1 MASLMSIVRTF
12 SLVLMIAAVAGPIA
26 MAGSTLLVHGE
37 ATVAVAPDVAQI
49 DIGVTTQAASSDA
62 ATELNQKR
70 TAALVQQLKT
80 VLRSTNIKT
89 INFSVNPSYRYPKEG
104 GPPAITGYSATNTVR
119 LELTDLSLLR
129 KLIEL
134 ATRSGA
140 TSINR
145 LQFALRD
152 EKAARGEALTQAADQ
167 ARSSAQAL
175 AKSLQLN
182 LGKVLHVEE
191 VQPVIISPAREI
203 EISSLKDE
211 SNSSVSLSPG
221 NIQIHASINV
231 TYETTER

>member
-12 SLVLMIAAVAGPIA
+12 SLVLIIAAGAGPIA

-119 LELTDLSLLR
+119 LELTNLSLLR

>member
-119 LELTDLSLLR
+119 LELTNLSLLR

>member
-1 MASLMSIVRTF
+1 
-12 SLVLMIAAVAGPIA
+12 
-26 MAGSTLLVHGE
+26 
-37 ATVAVAPDVAQI
+37 
-49 DIGVTTQAASSDA
+49 
-62 ATELNQKR
+62 LNQKR

-231 TYETTER
+231 TYETSER

>member
-1 MASLMSIVRTF
+1 MKIVRAC
-12 SLVLMIAAVAGPIA
+12 SLILTIAAGVAQSA
-26 MAGSTLLVHGE
+26 MAPSTLLVHGE
-37 ATVAVAPDVAQI
+37 ATVAVAPDVAQV
-49 DIGVTTQAASSDA
+49 DIGVTTQASSSDA
-62 ATELNQKR
+62 ATELNEKR
-70 TAALVQQLKT
+70 TAELVRQLKT
-80 VLRSTNIKT
+80 VLRSTNVRT
-89 INFSVNPSYRYPKEG
+89 INFSVNPNYRYPKEG
-104 GPPAITGYSATNTVR
+104 GPPAITGYTATNTVR
-119 LELTDLSLLR
+119 LELADLSLLR

-145 LQFALRD
+145 LQFALRN
-152 EKAARGEALTQAADQ
+152 EKAARGQALSQAADQ

-175 AKSLQLN
+175 AASLQLK
-182 LGKVLHVEE
+182 LDRVVHVEE

-231 TYETTER
+231 TYETSER

>member
-119 LELTDLSLLR
+119 LELTNLSLLR

-231 TYETTER
+231 TYETSER

>member
-1 MASLMSIVRTF
+1 MRIVRTF
-12 SLVLMIAAVAGPIA
+12 SLVLVIAAGAARIA
-26 MAGSTLLVHGE
+26 MPASTLLVHGE

-49 DIGVTTQAASSDA
+49 DIGVTTQASSSDV
-62 ATELNQKR
+62 ATELNEKR

-89 INFSVNPSYRYPKEG
+89 INFSVNPNYRYPKEG

-152 EKAARGEALTQAADQ
+152 EKAARGQALTQAADQ

-231 TYETTER
+231 TYEASER

>member
-231 TYETTER
+231 TYETSER